1 MLLMKIKTAKVVFPD
16 RKKYKIT
23 YSDEIMD
30 LVTRLLEKD
39 KSKRLG
45 AKDDFVEVLQH
56 PFFADL
62 DIDQLEN
69 KELEPPFKPN
79 VSSKDLSKY
88 FNVQDSKQALAD
100 SYIPRENKKIIR

>member
-1 MLLMKIKTAKVVFPD
+1 MKIKTAKVVFPD

-45 AKDDFVEVLQH
+45 AKDDFVEVL
-56 PFFADL
+56 
-62 DIDQLEN
+62 
-69 KELEPPFKPN
+69 
-79 VSSKDLSKY
+79 
-88 FNVQDSKQALAD
+88 
-100 SYIPRENKKIIR
+100 